1 MPKGAI
7 CHIEFHTTDLQETKA
22 FYEEIFGW
30 TVQVFPGFETY
41 GMFRTPDGFGGGFDA
56 GPNADPPSDKG
67 PIVHIEVDDVDATLK
82 LIEERGGKTLVPKT
96 KISDEFG
103 YYALFL
109 DNVGNRVA
117 LWSKT

>member
-7 CHIEFHTTDLQETKA
+7 CHIEFHTTDLQATKA
-22 FYEEIFGW
+22 FYEEIFAW
-30 TVQVFPGFETY
+30 TVEVFPGFETY
-41 GMFRTPDGFGGGFDA
+41 GMFRTPDGFDA
-56 GPNADPPSDKG
+56 GSNADPPSDKG
-67 PIVHIEVDDVDATLK
+67 PVVHIEVDDIDATLK
-82 LIEERGGKTLVPKT
+82 LIEERGGKMVAPKT

-103 YYALFL
+103 CYATFL